1 MVGFR
6 SGLHPGRTVPIVPV
20 RDSLYVDR
28 SQQVQRMRAL
38 KERKEKLISSIIVE
52 NYNLQ
57 YFLIINF

>member
-28 SQQVQRMRAL
+28 SQQVKGMGAV

-52 NYNLQ
+52 NYN
-57 YFLIINF
+57 